1 LFGTTQI
8 YCIIVKQII
17 TPMFI
22 YILEQL
28 RKCNGKIVLI
38 HFSDTMPMDASGLQN
53 VNILKYNERHLTVQE
68 CEYFMEQLI

>member
-1 LFGTTQI
+1 
-8 YCIIVKQII
+8 
-17 TPMFI
+17 M
-22 YILEQL
+22 